1 MKLKSLLIFTVIV
14 LSQAGFAKA
23 KVAGNASTEES
34 SKMADA
40 IQKMDR
46 TQVVALKA
54 KGISIN
60 SLGADGLTGL
70 MRSADDGNKKGI
82 EFALEMGSDLNFAN
96 QDGETALF
104 YATYSGH
111 ESGALKLLK
120 RGAKADIVLK
130 KNNECAVHS
139 AAKASLL
146 KLSQE
151 LKKLAP
157 QCLKIKNSEGQTP
170 SQIAKEMGS
179 SEIAK
184 VLQP

>member
-1 MKLKSLLIFTVIV
+1 MNLKTLLILSLIV
-14 LSQAGFAKA
+14 LSQTGFAKA
-23 KVAGNASTEES
+23 KVVEIVKDQEPSQ
-34 SKMADA
+34 MADA

-46 TQVVALKA
+46 GLILTLKQ
-54 KGISIN
+54 KGVGMN
-60 SLGADGLTGL
+60 SLGADGLSGL
-70 MRSADDGNKKGI
+70 MRAADDGNKKAI
-82 EFALEMGSDLNFAN
+82 ELALELGADLNFAN

-111 ESGALKLLK
+111 EALALEILK

-130 KNNECAVHS
+130 KNSECVVHS

-157 QCLKIKNSEGQTP
+157 RCLKIKNSDGQTP
-170 SQIAKEMGS
+170 SQIAKDMGS
-179 SEIAK
+179 NQIAK
-184 VLQP
+184 VLAP

>member
-1 MKLKSLLIFTVIV
+1 MTLIV
-14 LSQAGFAKA
+14 LSQAGFAKP
-23 KVAGNASTEES
+23 KVAGNVVVGDES

-40 IQKMDR
+40 IQKLDR
-46 TQVVALKA
+46 SQIEALKK
-54 KGISIN
+54 KGIGMN
-60 SLGADGLTGL
+60 SLGADGLSGL
-70 MRSADDGNKKGI
+70 MRLADDGNKKGVEI
-82 EFALEMGSDLNFAN
+82 ALELGADLNFAN

-111 ESGALKLLK
+111 EAIALDLLK

-130 KNNECAVHS
+130 KNNECVVHS

-157 QCLKIKNSEGQTP
+157 QCLKVKNSDGQTP
-170 SQIAKEMGS
+170 SQIAKDMGS
-179 SEIAK
+179 AQIAK
-184 VLQP
+184 VLTP